1 MIFKTIWANR
11 KQNGFVFAEIILI
24 TVLSFFIIDFSAVN
38 IYDNYICRPSNDFER
53 KHLLVGKMMEI
64 TSEVKDPLANV
75 HAFRDYVSALPEVQS
90 AGLVREFIGKDGIT
104 FGRCSISVEADSTRC
119 CHASIQSF
127 TLHNRFFET
136 QGLTPIHG
144 SPSAAVLSDEC
155 PKDGAVISRSMAR
168 ALFGTDQVV
177 GRRIVSWG
185 NNYEKAG
192 KNGVPVYEI
201 MDRYTIAGVMED
213 FRINRFDRYCYS
225 IIVPEE
231 EWAEYRHFNPYLI
244 LIRLRPN
251 ADADAFVSKYAEQP
265 LFSKRGDVGSGL
277 HRESYQIGNLKTYA
291 DCLSQLPRH
300 YSREDQFSGI
310 LLTLLLL
317 NVMLGTLG
325 TYWLQ
330 LRRRT
335 EDIGIMRSF
344 GARRRDIF
352 FMVWSEAALL
362 SFAACIIGQV
372 ICLQIALRT
381 GLYEG
386 VYNDGTGEEVNW
398 VTQFWPHFFIIGTI
412 QYLIILIIVTLGI
425 VVPAT
430 HAMYKNPVDA
440 LRHE

>member
-24 TVLSFFIIDFSAVN
+24 TVLSFFIIDFFAVN
-38 IYDNYICRPSNDFER
+38 IYDNYFCRPSNDFER
-53 KHLLVGKMMEI
+53 KHLLVGQMMEI
-64 TSEVKDPLANV
+64 TGEVEDPLANV
-75 HAFRDYVSALPEVQS
+75 YAFRDYVSALPEVQS
-90 AGLVREFIGKDGIT
+90 AGLVRDFIGKDGGNAFYRNKIA
-104 FGRCSISVEADSTRC
+104 VEADSTRC
-119 CHASIQSF
+119 CDASILPF

-155 PKDGAVISRSMAR
+155 PKDGAVISRSMAL

-177 GRRIVSWG
+177 GRRIVKWD

-192 KNGVPVYEI
+192 ENGVPVYEI
-201 MDRYTIAGVMED
+201 MNRYTIAGVMED

-225 IIVPEE
+225 IIIPEE
-231 EWAEYRHFNPYLI
+231 EWTAYRYSTL

-251 ADADAFVSKYAEQP
+251 ADADAFVNKYAEQP

-291 DCLSQLPRH
+291 DYLSQFPNSCSIEL
-300 YSREDQFSGI
+300 
-310 LLTLLLL
+310 LLLL
-317 NVMLGTLG
+317 NVILGTLG

-430 HAMYKNPVDA
+430 HAMYKKPVDA